1 MDARREEIAA
11 AAKRVLT
18 VFNDLSNPKP
28 IAERLIWSDLGDCA
42 RVALEAMEAET
53 TRTSC
58 AKCGAWTHKP
68 VHINLPEPIK
78 CNGAFTV
85 EDIRRPTGDGKVG
98 R

>member
-1 MDARREEIAA
+1 MPTREEIAA

-42 RVALEAMEAET
+42 RVALEAMEADAHAYLGREAHT
-53 TRTSC
+53 MRLFVQIDKRPR
-58 AKCGAWTHKP
+58 AG
-68 VHINLPEPIK
+68 VDL
-78 CNGAFTV
+78 
-85 EDIRRPTGDGKVG
+85 IRRPTGGN